1 MQSLPS
7 SGMVLGLR
15 NGLYSG
21 NLVILAGQLADAGE
35 AVCLKVQRALVEA
48 QVINLVNKCGSYSFA
63 EYSRLIVQFISL
75 KRKIFSCLLIV
86 E

>member
-7 SGMVLGLR
+7 SGLVLSLR

-21 NLVILAGQLADAGE
+21 ILVILAGQLAGAGE

-48 QVINLVNKCGSYSFA
+48 QGINLMNNVEASFA

-75 KRKIFSCLLIV
+75 KRTIFSWLLIA